1 MEIYWLGRTDPET
14 IDLSLRRER
23 ERRFFSSGCNK
34 LNDLLFIYEPTESFS
49 INMEKDIRSVRKA
62 TEDEF
67 WHYIAQKSI
76 PIIKT
81 KRGGGIIWHGL
92 GQVCLAPLVDLER
105 LKLNGSDYTCILER
119 TCIETL
125 NHFNII
131 AVTNR
136 YIAGARGAWV
146 EEKDQVKRKIAF
158 LGWSCVRGMAIHG
171 CAINVCPDL
180 YPFSL
185 IDPCNLQG
193 VEVTSMDK
201 KISPCP
207 TTEEVGKAA
216 SEIFVDLLYERNK

>member
-92 GQVCLAPLVDLER
+92 GQVCLAPL
-105 LKLNGSDYTCILER
+105 
-119 TCIETL
+119 
-125 NHFNII
+125 
-131 AVTNR
+131 
-136 YIAGARGAWV
+136 
-146 EEKDQVKRKIAF
+146 
-158 LGWSCVRGMAIHG
+158 
-171 CAINVCPDL
+171 
-180 YPFSL
+180 
-185 IDPCNLQG
+185 
-193 VEVTSMDK
+193 
-201 KISPCP
+201 
-207 TTEEVGKAA
+207 
-216 SEIFVDLLYERNK
+216 